1 MPWLPFSTICL
12 LELNKNQIIP
22 DLLFFG
28 TFIVVFTRMR
38 SGIFF
43 SALLLLSAVGAQAQ
57 LVTTVPP
64 PVSKEKLGLSDLSF
78 KTDSSALSVV
88 GASRSSKL
96 ISDLPIT
103 IHVVTREE
111 IELNHYTSL
120 ADALKS
126 LPGMRVSQPGIGE
139 LGETFQLRGLT
150 GNLYTMILINGIPI
164 KPSAVKG
171 MPVMAQLPVQQAER
185 IEIIYG
191 PAAAVYGADAV
202 SGVINIV
209 TREADKGTFAL
220 ADVSLG
226 ENRYRNSNFMVGGK
240 AGRNENI
247 LKYSFYGSYTSQ
259 YDFHL
264 RKGYEDVYNPLNYP
278 QEKGITYNIGGTDY
292 EPLEITEDL
301 FNNDANEIS
310 SFIDQNYP
318 ANYSGTLNMPDMQNF
333 PAESNL
339 LGFNLRF
346 RDFSFSF
353 NNIYRKTHSA
363 LGQSSYFFK
372 YDNPQNF
379 WGENIS
385 QATLS
390 YNHGWT
396 ERFSTTTNV
405 SSLNYRMDNNTSTGI
420 TFSGYTD
427 NVYRYSVSN
436 DILFEQLF
444 TVTPKP
450 NIEILSGVTYQL
462 SGNLPQ
468 TNYLDAPF
476 NTTKYKAFS
485 NVVDFSDPVSGDFGL
500 NPMKYHN
507 YSFFSQT
514 YFSMDDLRFMGGLR
528 FDQNSQYGFS
538 FSPRLAALY
547 KHSDRL
553 STRASVGFAYKAPPA
568 SLAWQSL
575 AIKAGANLDSLLYIA
590 VPNPDLEP
598 ENFMSVELGTIKTF
612 GKRKRTIMNLS
623 IFYNEM
629 RNLIM
634 EQMVLVSSR
643 PDLPLAVS
651 LTDTASVLTRSN
663 LKDAKLRYYG
673 LQATFQFNE
682 IVKSIN
688 LNAELSLTFAEEDKS
703 MPNITDIA
711 TEFITDFTLMP
722 KHFGQLRVSME
733 PVRDK
738 LFLNINTIWESDW
751 LRLIIPFEDLYNQ
764 LFKDVDGF
772 YSMDVSLT
780 YRISPS
786 LNSFIKVVN
795 LFNEQYG
802 GPAYSETNTP
812 LPYNPQAG
820 RTISFGLT
828 YRLN

>member
-1 MPWLPFSTICL
+1 
-12 LELNKNQIIP
+12 
-22 DLLFFG
+22 
-28 TFIVVFTRMR
+28 MR
-38 SGIFF
+38 SGILF
-43 SALLLLSAVGAQAQ
+43 SALLLLFTFRTQAQ
-57 LVTTVPP
+57 IVTTTTSSVP
-64 PVSKEKLGLSDLSF
+64 KEKLGLIDLTF
-78 KTDSSALSVV
+78 KSDSSTQRVV

-111 IELNHYTSL
+111 IEMNHYTSL

-150 GNLYTMILINGIPI
+150 GNFYTMILINGIPI
-164 KPSAVKG
+164 KPSVVKG
-171 MPVMAQLPVQQAER
+171 MPIMAQLPVQQAER

-247 LKYSFYGSYTSQ
+247 LKYSFYGSYSSQ

-264 RKGYEDVYNPLNYP
+264 RSGYEDVYNPLNYP
-278 QEKGITYNIGGTDY
+278 QEKGITYDIGGTDY
-292 EPLEITEDL
+292 QPLEITEESFSGVDSDI
-301 FNNDANEIS
+301 NN
-310 SFIDQNYP
+310 FIDVNYP
-318 ANYSGTLNMPDMQNF
+318 LNYSGTLNMPDMQNF
-333 PAESNL
+333 PSESNL
-339 LGFNLRF
+339 LGFNLKF

-353 NNIYRKTHSA
+353 NNFYRKTHSA
-363 LGQSSYFFK
+363 LGQSTYFFK

-385 QATLS
+385 QASVS
-390 YNHGWT
+390 YNHGWS
-396 ERFSTTTNV
+396 EKLSTTTNV
-405 SSLNYRMDNNTSTGI
+405 SSLNYRMDNNSSTGI

-427 NVYRYSVSN
+427 NVYRYSASN

-444 TVTPKP
+444 TVLPKP
-450 NIEILSGVTYQL
+450 NIEVLSGVTYML

-476 NTTKYKAFS
+476 NTGKYRAFS
-485 NVVDFSDPVSGDFGL
+485 NSVDFTDPVAGDFGIH
-500 NPMKYHN
+500 PKTFHN

-514 YFSMDDLRFMGGLR
+514 YLSLKDLRFMGGLR

-547 KHSDRL
+547 KHNDRL
-553 STRASVGFAYKAPPA
+553 ATRASVGFAYKAPPS

-575 AIKAGANLDSLLYIA
+575 AIKAGANLDSLMYIS

-612 GKRKRTIMNLS
+612 GKRDKTVLNLS

-634 EQMVLVSSR
+634 EQSVLLSSR
-643 PDLPLAVS
+643 PDLPLAIIP
-651 LTDTASVLTRSN
+651 TDTSTVLTRSN
-663 LKDAKLRYYG
+663 LKDAKKRYYG

-682 IVKSIN
+682 LVKSIN
-688 LNAELSLTFAEEDKS
+688 LNAELSLTFAEENNS
-703 MPNITDIA
+703 MPNITNIA

-751 LRLIIPFEDLYNQ
+751 LRLIIPFEDLYSQ

-772 YSMDVSLT
+772 YSLDLSLT
-780 YRISPS
+780 YKISPS
-786 LNSFIKVVN
+786 LNSFIRVVN